1 MNDVFVR
8 VIELPSTIPALVAL
22 DPDGNYNIY
31 INARLSHDEAL
42 RAYEHEKRHIF
53 RNDFFR
59 DAPIGIIEKEAEK

>member
-31 INARLSHDEAL
+31 INARLSRDEAL
-42 RAYEHEKRHIF
+42 RAYEHEKRHILGG
-53 RNDFFR
+53 DFFR
-59 DAPIGIIEKEAEK
+59 DVPIGIIEKEAEK